1 MNIGPGELILVLIVA
16 LIVFGP
22 RRLPEVARELGKAIR
37 DFNRTSQELTSQFR
51 NEIQAVSAELEAT
64 NGHTGHKRKELEEPG
79 PDKPPAAQDAQADNE
94 VPRTLG

>member
-51 NEIQAVSAELEAT
+51 NEIQAVSAELETT
-64 NGHTGHKRKELEEPG
+64 NGHTGHQREAPG
-79 PDKPPAAQDAQADNE
+79 ESRPDNPPTAQDEQADNG
-94 VPRTLG
+94 VQHILG